1 MADIIGSV
9 LGSTISPPFAHG
21 MEMGAFL
28 LVLMASGMG
37 IRHGLDPDHLTAID
51 AILRFQQA
59 RKNRIVRWAGLF
71 FSLGHGIVVMILG
84 WYIINLDLH
93 MKIPPAFSL
102 FGSLF
107 SGLFLLGMA
116 GANGLFLIRSKS
128 TVPFSPVGLRS
139 RLILRSIP
147 LDRPLFILLLGMLFA
162 VSFDTFSQTLVFS
175 LASASLGGEGEGLAV
190 GLAFVIGMSLAD
202 GANGLWI
209 ARLLKRSDRRGVLFS
224 RTLGWS
230 VVLLTLMVGILV
242 LVEAFVKDPFENS
255 PMSEALLGISCVV
268 LLSLVYLFT
277 SLRLRKSSASEI
289 SPGT

>member
-1 MADIIGSV
+1 MADLIGSV
-9 LGSTISPPFAHG
+9 LGSTMNPPLSHG
-21 MEMGAFL
+21 LETGAFF
-28 LVLMASGMG
+28 LVLMALGMG

-71 FSLGHGIVVMILG
+71 FSMGHGIVVMILG
-84 WYIINLDLH
+84 GYIINLDLH
-93 MKIPPAFSL
+93 MRIPPEFSL

-116 GANGLFLIRSKS
+116 GANGLFLIRSES

-162 VSFDTFSQTLVFS
+162 ISFDTLSQTLVFS

-190 GLAFVIGMSLAD
+190 GVAFVVGMSLAD

-209 ARLLKRSDRRGVLFS
+209 ARLVERSDRRGVLFS
-224 RTLGWS
+224 RTMGWA
-230 VVLLTLMVGILV
+230 VVLLTLMVGALV
-242 LVEAFVKDPFENS
+242 LIEAFVKDPFENS
-255 PMSEALLGISCVV
+255 PVSEALVGISCVF

-277 SLRLRKSSASEI
+277 SLRLRKIPASKI
-289 SPGT
+289 NFHS